1 LNWDEVSLGY
11 NAYSIL
17 LTGRDEY
24 GEFLPLIL
32 RSYDDY
38 KPALYVYFTIPFIA
52 VFGLNS
58 FAVRLP
64 AEVFGTLGV
73 FVTYFLVKEIL
84 RGKTVSI
91 RGKNISTSSVALLVS
106 FLLAISPWHI
116 QFSRIAFESNVGLTW
131 NILAALFFL
140 KGLKKPILLPLS
152 AFCFAIVPSIYQS
165 DKVFT
170 PLLFILLFTLT
181 FRQIFAVPRRYLIV
195 ALIVGAVVFAP
206 VAIYH
211 LTNEQAFAR
220 AQGVSVFADQTSFL
234 RDSAQN
240 LLIDQKRGDI
250 LGLLFD
256 NRRVAFLKAVIAGY
270 IVHFD
275 LNWLFIQGD
284 LPRHHAPFMGL
295 LYLWEL
301 PFLLIGIYMLV
312 FAKLERITKIIIFG
326 WMLLSPVPASITS
339 GVPHAVRTLN
349 FLPTFQI
356 FVAFGLLAVF
366 VEILKIK
373 TTIAKINLRYFAF
386 ATFFLIILFNFF
398 YYLNQYFVQQNYYT
412 SADWQYGYKEA
423 VEFVEKVGGKY
434 DKIIVTNKPHL
445 DQSYMFFLFFL
456 HYPPH
461 LYQQVSKN
469 ASGGFRE
476 THSFGK
482 YEFRPIEWNKDR
494 AKKTLFVGRPEDFP
508 ADAKVLKTIYFLN
521 NQPAIKIV
529 EG

>member
-1 LNWDEVSLGY
+1 
-11 NAYSIL
+11 
-17 LTGRDEY
+17 
-24 GEFLPLIL
+24 
-32 RSYDDY
+32 
-38 KPALYVYFTIPFIA
+38 
-52 VFGLNS
+52 
-58 FAVRLP
+58 
-64 AEVFGTLGV
+64 
-73 FVTYFLVKEIL
+73 
-84 RGKTVSI
+84 
-91 RGKNISTSSVALLVS
+91 
-106 FLLAISPWHI
+106 
-116 QFSRIAFESNVGLTW
+116 
-131 NILAALFFL
+131 
-140 KGLKKPILLPLS
+140 
-152 AFCFAIVPSIYQS
+152 
-165 DKVFT
+165 
-170 PLLFILLFTLT
+170 
-181 FRQIFAVPRRYLIV
+181 
-195 ALIVGAVVFAP
+195 
-206 VAIYH
+206 
-211 LTNEQAFAR
+211 
-220 AQGVSVFADQTSFL
+220 
-234 RDSAQN
+234 
-240 LLIDQKRGDI
+240 
-250 LGLLFD
+250 
-256 NRRVAFLKAVIAGY
+256 
-270 IVHFD
+270 
-275 LNWLFIQGD
+275 
-284 LPRHHAPFMGL
+284 
-295 LYLWEL
+295 
-301 PFLLIGIYMLV
+301 
-312 FAKLERITKIIIFG
+312 
-326 WMLLSPVPASITS
+326 MLLSPVPASITS